1 MKKQQEIKNLID
13 KSIGTKGSLKIHS
26 FWMSKILKD
35 AIDLSQENSEDI
47 DELEELYTKELK
59 KLKNNITDKAD
70 KILINSYTQS
80 YSVKPNVYT
89 THTITSTTNSSIK
102 LSSVSDVSI
111 YNEYIMEITCTATP
125 SVVDFTDS
133 SDNTIPIKWADDR
146 TPIFEAGY
154 TYIISIVNNFGVF
167 AKFTN
172 S

>member
-13 KSIGTKGSLKIHS
+13 KSIGTKGSLKIPS

-35 AIDLSQENSEDI
+35 VLDLLQKDNED
-47 DELEELYTKELK
+47 EEKWKASYEKDLK

-70 KILINSYTQS
+70 KILIKSYTQS
-80 YSVKPNVYT
+80 YSVDPNVYT
-89 THTITSTTNSSIK
+89 THTITSTTNTSIK
-102 LSSVSDVSI
+102 LNAVKDASI

-125 SVVDFTDS
+125 SVVDFMDS
-133 SDNTIPIKWADDR
+133 SGNTIPINWANENM
-146 TPIFEAGY
+146 PFFEAGY

-167 AKFTN
+167 AQFTN